1 MQSWTR
7 KIGFSK
13 GVLRLSLP
21 VLICYATAA
30 QAQQTANWRDF
41 EICSECKLELTEVV
55 RLGDVDGLGMIESAN
70 PTVTWSAEVGYTVV
84 GPTFFQVFDDNGRF
98 LRRVGREGDG
108 PGEFRG
114 AGDVHVVGG
123 QLVAL
128 DYAKRAWVIFDTV
141 GQFVDQRRYGFVG
154 GQFVPVGGSQV
165 VVVAMD
171 RSPSVVGYP
180 LHLVDIESGA
190 PSLHFGSTE
199 SWVFTPYAENVKGSM
214 VSRPGTVWWGTAA
227 SPRVQEWSVSNQ
239 LLRVIEGELP
249 WFPEVTELIDPT
261 QGPPSTLLQSLAL
274 DDGGRLWMTVR
285 IADPE
290 WRDVEVIRDEEGPYV
305 PSNRRIDYLD
315 TRLDIFD
322 LQSRRHLGSY
332 FWDNPNGSIFDLG
345 GEPAIRIVEYTEET
359 LPQVV
364 IYRIGWEQQVSEA
377 SASPSPDFS
386 HP

>member
-1 MQSWTR
+1 MQSWIG
-7 KIGFSK
+7 KIGLLQ
-13 GVLRLSLP
+13 GVLCLSLL
-21 VLICYATAA
+21 VLICCVTAV
-30 QAQQTANWRDF
+30 QAQQTADWKDF
-41 EICSECKLELTEVV
+41 EICTECKLELTEVV
-55 RLGDVDGLGMIESAN
+55 RLGDAHGQGMIESAN
-70 PTVTWSAEVGYTVV
+70 PRVTWSAEVGYVVV
-84 GPTFFQVFDDNGRF
+84 GRTFFQVFDDDGRF

-114 AGDVHVVGG
+114 GGDVHVVGG

-141 GQFVDQRRYGFVG
+141 GGFVDQRRYGYVG
-154 GQFVPVGGSQV
+154 GEFVPVGGTQV
-165 VVVAMD
+165 VVVDMD

-199 SWVFTPYAENVKGSM
+199 SWVFTPYADDVKGSM
-214 VSRPGTVWWGTAA
+214 ISRPGTVWWGTAA
-227 SPRVQEWSVSNQ
+227 SPRIQEWSVSNQ

-249 WFPEVTELIDPT
+249 WFPRFTEPIDPT
-261 QGPPSTLLQSLAL
+261 REPPSTLLQSLAL
-274 DDGGRLWMTVR
+274 DDGERLWMTVR
-285 IADPE
+285 TADPG
-290 WRDVEVIRDEEGPYV
+290 WRDVELIRDEEGPYV
-305 PSNRRIDYLD
+305 PLSRRIDYLD

-364 IYRIGWEQQVSEA
+364 IYRIGWNSR
-377 SASPSPDFS
+377 
-386 HP
+386 